1 MNLKRLAVF
10 TSSLFLGLGL
20 AHADNQAQVSMNNQQ
35 VQNIEKVVHDY
46 LLKNPEVLIEA
57 SQALQVKQQ
66 QEMQKQATSFIEKN
80 AKDLLNENVTVMGS
94 NSPNVTIVEFF
105 DYQCGHCQKMQ
116 PVVKE
121 LLKNNQN
128 LKVVYREFPIFGKS
142 SITASQAAIAAG
154 MQGKYA
160 EMQQLLFTQKKLDDK
175 GIMDLAKQ
183 AGLDMKKF
191 EADMQS
197 QKVKDSLNAN
207 RQLAENMKLFGTPV
221 FIVMSTPQGQYNSA
235 VHPVLIPGS
244 TSLENLQQMVAQA
257 SQAK

>member
-1 MNLKRLAVF
+1 MNLTRLAVL
-10 TSSLFLGLGL
+10 TSSLLLGLGV
-20 AHADNQAQVSMNNQQ
+20 ANADNNMNTQQ

-57 SQALQVKQQ
+57 SQALQAKQQ

-80 AKDLLNENVTVMGS
+80 AKDLLNENITVMGS

-128 LKVVYREFPIFGKS
+128 VKVVYREFPIFGKS
-142 SITASQAAIAAG
+142 SVLASQAAIAAG
-154 MQGKYA
+154 MQGKYDQ
-160 EMQQLLFTQKKLDDK
+160 MQQLLFSQKKIDDK
-175 GIMDLAKQ
+175 VINDMAKT
-183 AGLDMKKF
+183 AGLDMNKF
-191 EADMQS
+191 QADMKSKQ
-197 QKVKDSLNAN
+197 VTDNLTNN

-221 FIVMSTPQGQYNSA
+221 FIVMSTPQGQFNPA

-244 TSLENLQQMVAQA
+244 TSLENLQKTVAQV

>member
-10 TSSLFLGLGL
+10 ASTLVLGVGV
-20 AHADNQAQVSMNNQQ
+20 ATADNMNSQQ
-35 VQNIEKVVHDY
+35 VQNIEKIVHDY
-46 LLKNPEVLIEA
+46 LVKNPEVLIEA
-57 SQALQVKQQ
+57 SQALQSKQQ

-142 SITASQAAIAAG
+142 SIVASQAAIAAG
-154 MQGKYA
+154 MQGKY
-160 EMQQLLFTQKKLDDK
+160 EQMQQLLFAQKKLDDK
-175 GIMDLAKQ
+175 IVMDLAKQ
-183 AGLDMKKF
+183 AGLDLKKF
-191 EADMQS
+191 QADMQS
-197 QKVKDSLNAN
+197 KQVTESLTNN

-244 TSLENLQQMVAQA
+244 TSLENLQQMIAQM
-257 SQAK
+257 SQTK

>member
-10 TSSLFLGLGL
+10 TSSLFLGLGV
-20 AHADNQAQVSMNNQQ
+20 AHADNQAQVKVNAQQ
-35 VQNIEKVVHDY
+35 VQSIEKVVHDY

-94 NSPNVTIVEFF
+94 NAPNVTIVEFF

-154 MQGKYA
+154 MQGKYP
-160 EMQQLLFTQKKLDDK
+160 EMQQSLFSQKKLDDK

-197 QKVKDSLNAN
+197 QKVKDSLNTN

-244 TSLENLQQMVAQA
+244 TSLENLQQMIAQV

>member
-10 TSSLFLGLGL
+10 TSTLVLGVGV
-20 AHADNQAQVSMNNQQ
+20 ATADNMNSQQ
-35 VQNIEKVVHDY
+35 VQNIEKIVHDY
-46 LLKNPEVLIEA
+46 LVKNPEVLIEA
-57 SQALQVKQQ
+57 SQALQSKQQ

-80 AKDLLNENVTVMGS
+80 AKDLLNENVTIMGS

-142 SITASQAAIAAG
+142 SIVASQAAIAAG
-154 MQGKYA
+154 MQGKY
-160 EMQQLLFTQKKLDDK
+160 EQMQQLLFAQKKLDDK
-175 GIMDLAKQ
+175 IVMDLAKQ
-183 AGLDMKKF
+183 AGLDLKKF
-191 EADMQS
+191 QADMQS
-197 QKVKDSLNAN
+197 KQVTESLTNN

-244 TSLENLQQMVAQA
+244 TSLENLQQMIAQM
-257 SQAK
+257 SQTK